1 MKANIKE
8 PTEDIRD
15 QVRERYGKIAADFKT
30 GAQATCCEPTGAADS
45 CCDPEAT
52 ISLDQI
58 STLYEAPEVT
68 DLPDD
73 VTGLSLGCGDPVTLA
88 SLQPGQTVLD
98 LGSGGGID
106 CFLAGKRVGKTGRV
120 IGVDMTAQMI
130 EKARANKA
138 KVGADNVEFRLGE
151 IEHIPASDQSV
162 DVVISNCVINLSPDK
177 PQVFREAYR
186 VLKPGGKFAVS
197 DIVTDGQLLNE
208 LKQSLEAWVGCVAGA
223 LDVGEYIAELEA
235 AGFVGIELVPVYLDE
250 QMIDEVAR
258 QNGLEEVIQTGDRS
272 VYKSVYSA
280 KITAIRPGS

>member
-30 GAQATCCEPTGAADS
+30 GVQASCCEPTAAADS
-45 CCDPEAT
+45 CCDPEVT

-58 STLYEAPEVT
+58 STLYDAPEVT
-68 DLPDD
+68 ELPDD
-73 VTGLSLGCGDPVTLA
+73 VTGLSLGCGDPITLA

-106 CFLAGKRVGKTGRV
+106 CFLAGKKVGKTGRV

-177 PQVFREAYR
+177 PQVFREAFR

-223 LDVGEYIAELEA
+223 LDVGEYIAQLEA
-235 AGFVGIELVPVYLDE
+235 AGFVDIELVPVYLDE
-250 QMIDEVAR
+250 QMIDEVAK
-258 QNGLEEVIQTGDRS
+258 QSGLEEVIQTGDKS